1 VQGAV
6 NSPTAVLYKRG
17 AGLDYYISNAGGYTR
32 NADRG
37 RVHVRYA
44 NGAGRTTQRTVFFR
58 TQPEPEPGSVVTVPL
73 TPTEERTDMRALISD
88 VAQIVGVLATVILVA
103 VRR

>member
-1 VQGAV
+1 
-6 NSPTAVLYKRG
+6 
-17 AGLDYYISNAGGYTR
+17 
-32 NADRG
+32 
-37 RVHVRYA
+37 
-44 NGAGRTTQRTVFFR
+44 
-58 TQPEPEPGSVVTVPL
+58 L